1 MLIVG
6 VGIVAGLVVLAVLAL
21 LIAAG
26 VFVVLCVL
34 ALLGVRFLFR
44 SPSDRRGHS
53 RQHQQE
59 PRHDR
64 VRP

>member
-1 MLIVG
+1 MVAAVLIVG

-53 RQHQQE
+53 RQHQ
-59 PRHDR
+59 
-64 VRP
+64 